1 MVMSILSAIRFAFRR
16 ASSPLSDAEL
26 DRFEREMDRKIV
38 MRFSSGSTRLQRGKY
53 VTQDDVDKEYER
65 IKTLKFR

>member
-1 MVMSILSAIRFAFRR
+1 MVMSILSAIRFAFHRP
-16 ASSPLSDAEL
+16 SSPISDAEL

-38 MRFSSGSTRLQRGKY
+38 MRFSSGNIRLRRGKY

-65 IKTLKFR
+65 IKTLNFG